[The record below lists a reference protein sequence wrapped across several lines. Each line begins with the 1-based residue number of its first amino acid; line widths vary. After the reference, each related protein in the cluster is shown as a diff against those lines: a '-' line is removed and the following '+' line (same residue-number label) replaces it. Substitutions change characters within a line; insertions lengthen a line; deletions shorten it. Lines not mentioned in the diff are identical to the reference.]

1 MVDINLGGKAYP
13 VQIDTGSSDL
23 WISGDVLN
31 AKDTGFLARVNYA
44 VGTATGKV
52 LHAPMSLGGYDV
64 PAQDFIYVTDVGSF
78 GINITELG
86 YAGILG
92 LGPSMSSVVLN
103 RIKDSTAVPPMDSI
117 FRQYMTTQNYMTILL
132 SRDGDPDSPA
142 TGQMTISEPIPGHES
157 ILQQFKLPIVI
168 ESKKGNLQHWSGMTD
183 LDGIIGPDGKPIIVS
198 SNIPVA
204 RGAGNGRLVALFD
217 TGYSLP
223 QVPKVIADAIY
234 AHIPGAYFNAGLEGG
249 LWTLPCTEETSI
261 TFVFGGQKIFIH
273 PLDVSMSEIYGDILE
288 PINGSPCA
296 LEAYFQPIQ
305 SPSAP
310 YDMIL
315 GMGFLR
321 NAYTL
326 FDYGNFLYESPKDS
340 AAPYIQLLSLAN
352 PADAHADFVNV
363 RVNKSTST
371 NTGPAPTSMATTVV
385 AGKSNPTS
393 K

>member
-1 MVDINLGGKAYP
+1 
-13 VQIDTGSSDL
+13 
-23 WISGDVLN
+23 
-31 AKDTGFLARVNYA
+31 
-44 VGTATGKV
+44 
-52 LHAPMSLGGYDV
+52 
-64 PAQDFIYVTDVGSF
+64 
-78 GINITELG
+78 
-86 YAGILG
+86 
-92 LGPSMSSVVLN
+92 
-103 RIKDSTAVPPMDSI
+103 
-117 FRQYMTTQNYMTILL
+117 
-132 SRDGDPDSPA
+132 
-142 TGQMTISEPIPGHES
+142 
-157 ILQQFKLPIVI
+157 
-168 ESKKGNLQHWSGMTD
+168 MTD

-288 PINGSPCA
+288 PINGSPMCFGG
-296 LEAYFQPIQ
+296 FQPIQ

-340 AAPYIQLLSLAN
+340 AAPYIQLLSLTN

-371 NTGPAPTSMATTVV
+371 NTGPAPTSTATTVV